1 MSDCGVDGRS
11 RLRCSRWV
19 FVLFFEGLLMR
30 TSCSGQG
37 GGFYVGVI
45 DVPKTPVGCICG
57 TTVSEYCELFCVVCA
72 TA

>member
-1 MSDCGVDGRS
+1 
-11 RLRCSRWV
+11 
-19 FVLFFEGLLMR
+19 MR